1 MAWGEGEGAGSE
13 SKTYKPQAENK
24 VTVMG
29 SQAREREEDIGK
41 EKRERRVLKRISK
54 LTAIRKES
62 QFERLNSKSG
72 AQSEPFYPKSP
83 VASRQNVD

>member
-29 SQAREREEDIGK
+29 SQAREREDDMGK

-62 QFERLNSKSG
+62 QFE
-72 AQSEPFYPKSP
+72 
-83 VASRQNVD
+83 